1 LKHKNHK
8 LESKALYEII
18 RQFDHHIEVPHSIQH
33 GDYNKFL
40 TSFDGI
46 KQIVKKYNDSSDSKE
61 QLLHLTS
68 LSTHLLR
75 LVDEMLEDHTKI
87 KYSHALN
94 IKKKNYIIDGF
105 RKYIAS
111 KEELDAEIPSD
122 DEEPT
127 KGGSAPKIK
136 GIKGLSKAERQVL
149 GIK

>member
-1 LKHKNHK
+1 
-8 LESKALYEII
+8 
-18 RQFDHHIEVPHSIQH
+18 
-33 GDYNKFL
+33 
-40 TSFDGI
+40 
-46 KQIVKKYNDSSDSKE
+46 
-61 QLLHLTS
+61 
-68 LSTHLLR
+68 
-75 LVDEMLEDHTKI
+75 MLEDHTKI

-136 GIKGLSKAERQVL
+136 GIKRLSKAERQVL

>member
-1 LKHKNHK
+1 MMNHK
-8 LESKALYEII
+8 LESKELYEII
-18 RQFDHHIEVPHSIQH
+18 RHFDDHIEVPHSIAH
-33 GDYNKFL
+33 GDYSKFL

-46 KQIVKKYNDSSDSKE
+46 KQIVKKYNDSANDPKE
-61 QLLHLTS
+61 RLLHLTS

-94 IKKKNYIIDGF
+94 IKKKNYIIDGLK
-105 RKYIAS
+105 KYIES
-111 KEELDAEIPSD
+111 KEDLDAEIPSD
-122 DEEPT
+122 DDEKPT

-136 GIKGLSKAERQVL
+136 GLSKVERQVL